1 MNKNDFAP
9 TPPMG
14 WNSYDYYDTTV
25 TEKDIQANADYMAA
39 HLKQYG
45 WEYVVV
51 DIEWYSN
58 GARSMGDKY
67 QYIPFGDDEMD
78 AYGRLQ
84 PSPHRFPSSEGGK
97 GFVPLADYVH
107 RLGLKFGIHIMRGIP
122 RGAAQNHLPI
132 YNSRFTANEA
142 ADPSS
147 VCLWNP
153 DMYGIC
159 DNEAGQAYYD
169 SIIALYAEWGVDFIK
184 CDDICD
190 SRLYREPLVFSG
202 WHETRMLHRAI
213 EKCGRPIV
221 LSLSPGP
228 AHIDRA
234 WHYAENANMWRIT
247 DDLWDKWDLLKEMFW
262 RCENW
267 QDHVKKG
274 CYPDCD
280 MLPLGHLGRGFGNAW
295 VCNLTHDEQK
305 TMMTLW
311 CMFRSPLM
319 LGCELTLL
327 DEWTKSLLTNEP
339 LLALLKA
346 DRHGRQIMRTDACA
360 VWMNE
365 SDNGGAVCVALFNL
379 KDTEETLSV
388 RLDDC
393 MDDVDMGREYGFRE
407 LWDGTCLQTVHQ
419 TVRTVVPAH
428 GVKVFMCQSSG
439 I

>member
-1 MNKNDFAP
+1 
-9 TPPMG
+9 
-14 WNSYDYYDTTV
+14 
-25 TEKDIQANADYMAA
+25 
-39 HLKQYG
+39 
-45 WEYVVV
+45 
-51 DIEWYSN
+51 
-58 GARSMGDKY
+58 
-67 QYIPFGDDEMD
+67 
-78 AYGRLQ
+78 
-84 PSPHRFPSSEGGK
+84 
-97 GFVPLADYVH
+97 
-107 RLGLKFGIHIMRGIP
+107 
-122 RGAAQNHLPI
+122 
-132 YNSRFTANEA
+132 
-142 ADPSS
+142 
-147 VCLWNP
+147 
-153 DMYGIC
+153 
-159 DNEAGQAYYD
+159 
-169 SIIALYAEWGVDFIK
+169 
-184 CDDICD
+184 
-190 SRLYREPLVFSG
+190 
-202 WHETRMLHRAI
+202 MLHRAI

-280 MLPLGHLGRGFGNAW
+280 MLPLGYLGKGFGNAW
-295 VCNLTHDEQK
+295 ACNLTHDEQK

-327 DEWTKSLLTNEP
+327 DEWTKSLLTNEL

-419 TVRTVVPAH
+419 TVQTVVPAH